1 MPPTV
6 LGKNTPHPQHYTP
19 EVLHPIPRSE
29 ARTRLNL
36 TQAPHGIDHW
46 HAWELSWLTKSGK
59 PTAAIGEFF
68 FNATSKNIVESKSL
82 KLYLNSLNNETYT
95 APEEVASL
103 ITRDLSKASGTQVKV
118 QIHNIADLKEYSTS
132 THEGASF
139 DSLGLTSS
147 SSTQEGVSHAAPDIT
162 ALASDSTPTREGT
175 SLDNLDITTLP
186 PEPTPTLL
194 RTSSN
199 KVENITLH
207 TDLFR
212 SNCPVTNQPDWAS
225 VEIRYT
231 GPQIAEAPLLEYLLS
246 YRHHQAFHEECAER
260 IYHDIQTTC
269 HPTHLH
275 IALNFLR
282 RGGLDINVY
291 RSTAPLSPPQL
302 RRRLLRQ

>member
-6 LGKNTPHPQHYTP
+6 LGRSTPHPQHYTP

-95 APEEVASL
+95 SPEEVAEL
-103 ITRDLSKASGTQVKV
+103 ITRDLSQVSGTQVKV
-118 QIHNIADLKEYSTS
+118 QVQNIADIKEPPFS
-132 THEGASF
+132 
-139 DSLGLTSS
+139 
-147 SSTQEGVSHAAPDIT
+147 
-162 ALASDSTPTREGT
+162 TREAT
-175 SLDNLDITTLP
+175 SLDNLDITTP
-186 PEPTPTLL
+186 ASEPTPDLL
-194 RTSSN
+194 KTSDSEAKN
-199 KVENITLH
+199 KTLH
-207 TDLFR
+207 SDLFR

-231 GPQIAEAPLLEYLLS
+231 GPQINEPALLEYLLS

-275 IALNFLR
+275 LALNFLR

-291 RSTAPLSPPQL
+291 RSTTPLSPPKL